1 MEEERP
7 IPNPDSSSDKQPG
20 SSQAPQTS
28 ARESDGPRV
37 GVMILCVALAFIFW
51 LLNALS
57 QSHTATVPVRL
68 QWNDIPEDKV
78 AVSEL
83 PERAYFN
90 VSGKGWQ
97 LLYDAFSPRTVG
109 VDMSR
114 FGDRTLLL
122 TDYNRDLFA
131 RDLPRDLQLLDVYP
145 DTILIDLDVAGT
157 TTVPL
162 RLQSDLTFSAGYG
175 QSSAAILSPDSVS
188 INGPSRLIDSISY
201 WPTELVQAGSLD
213 EDAVGSIA
221 LESPGVLNLKLT
233 STEVEYRIPVEAFTE
248 GRLEVPIANL
258 AGLDSNVRVLPS
270 RVSVAFQSPLSRF
283 DEVEAEDFRVEAD
296 LASVH
301 DSASTHL
308 EIQLTKVP
316 DFVRNV
322 GIDPDRVQFYV
333 IEEEPVARRRGL
345 FGRRRNK

>member
-1 MEEERP
+1 M
-7 IPNPDSSSDKQPG
+7 
-20 SSQAPQTS
+20 
-28 ARESDGPRV
+28 
-37 GVMILCVALAFIFW
+37 
-51 LLNALS
+51 
-57 QSHTATVPVRL
+57 
-68 QWNDIPEDKV
+68 
-78 AVSEL
+78 
-83 PERAYFN
+83 
-90 VSGKGWQ
+90 
-97 LLYDAFSPRTVG
+97 
-109 VDMSR
+109 
-114 FGDRTLLL
+114 
-122 TDYNRDLFA
+122 
-131 RDLPRDLQLLDVYP
+131 
-145 DTILIDLDVAGT
+145 
-157 TTVPL
+157 
-162 RLQSDLTFSAGYG
+162 
-175 QSSAAILSPDSVS
+175 
-188 INGPSRLIDSISY
+188 
-201 WPTELVQAGSLD
+201 
-213 EDAVGSIA
+213 GSIA